1 MFSMLTEK
9 QYKALSILRDH
20 PKGIVVGYF
29 AELYYTEPQHQYLV
43 TYAIKKGKLCAGSLL
58 GKLKKRGLV
67 TDRFV
72 DKMYWK
78 FFLTREGR
86 IAMFEYETK
95 DFTSVDESWKLL
107 AEGKDIFSAEKYYQR
122 NGLPETGG
130 WYLLPVPD
138 FEKQATM
145 DLRDRF
151 FQVYKA
157 DVARGEIVPAW
168 RK

>member
-9 QYKALSILRDH
+9 QYKALSILQDH
-20 PKGIVVGYF
+20 PKGVVVGYF

-43 TYAIKKGKLCAGSLL
+43 TYAIKKGKLCAVSLL

-78 FFLTREGR
+78 YFLTREGR

-95 DFTSVDESWKLL
+95 DFTSVDESRKLL
-107 AEGKDIFSAEKYYQR
+107 AEGKDIFSAEKYYQL
-122 NGLPETGG
+122 NALPETGG
-130 WYLLPVPD
+130 WYFYSVPD
-138 FEKQATM
+138 FEKQMTM

-151 FQVYKA
+151 FQVFKA
-157 DVARGEIVPAW
+157 DVARGAIVPAW

>member
-9 QYKALSILRDH
+9 QYKALSILRDN
-20 PKGIVVGYF
+20 PKGVVVGHF
-29 AELYYTEPQHQYLV
+29 AKLYYTEPQHQYLI
-43 TYAIKKGKLCAGSLL
+43 TYAAKKGKLCAGSLL

-78 FFLTREGR
+78 YFITREGR
-86 IAMFEYETK
+86 IAMFKYETK
-95 DFTSVDESWKLL
+95 DFTSIEESRKLL
-107 AEGKDIFSAEKYYQR
+107 AEGKDIFSAEKYYLQ
-122 NGLPETGG
+122 NELPETGG

-138 FEKQATM
+138 FEKQAAM
-145 DLRDRF
+145 DLYDRF
-151 FQVYKA
+151 FKVYNV
-157 DVARGEIVPAW
+157 DVARGAIVPAW